1 MVQHGLYEISI
12 SRARSGIA
20 SSRRKRKTNKR
31 RIRRGERERERNDCR
46 GKVAKHLQFSGNI
59 RGEKA
64 GVQPLPYEIS
74 LEIVY
79 QTWMRDGSSYIC
91 STLRK
96 DNNRKRVVLGEMK
109 KIMFQQMRGGNVL

>member
-1 MVQHGLYEISI
+1 MAVEGRWRNICNSRGISE
-12 SRARSGIA
+12 G
-20 SSRRKRKTNKR
+20 RRQ
-31 RIRRGERERERNDCR
+31 E
-46 GKVAKHLQFSGNI
+46 
-59 RGEKA
+59 
-64 GVQPLPYEIS
+64 VQPLPYEIS

-79 QTWMRDGSSYIC
+79 QTWMRDSSSYIC